1 MKKIFN
7 IKFKKFIFFIF
18 FTFIFIN
25 ILLFLNF
32 TLSSYCFGEP
42 KIVSKLNSAFEDIE
56 SWLIKLSTPAAAVA
70 VGTGVFMRKFSF
82 GDEEKIRT
90 GKKIIKGS
98 LFSYAFILAIDLILS
113 AIKSLISSEVFLE
126 ENNITQIII
135 DTINTILGNL
145 FGSIDNNLYS
155 ILDDISFISSDI
167 LDDKNFEN
175 IFGTSASNGILLIA
189 NSLLLG
195 IILYFSISYL
205 LSHFTYSQIENPKS
219 FILKLIIYGIC
230 MNFSYFLI
238 SQFIDIFSNI
248 SLAIRNIG
256 EILFKKNICFSE
268 LILYINN
275 HISINT
281 SSLDFFS
288 LDGII
293 KGTLSIS
300 LLNLVLSYSFRYIL
314 IKVFVLLTPFAFLSN
329 CLSST
334 SWFFKS
340 WFKNLFSLL
349 FIQIIISIILLLL
362 FSIDYSSNLFSKFV
376 YIGGMYALIKSN
388 SFVRDFIGGVSTTF
402 SQNVNNF
409 SKFLK

>member
-1 MKKIFN
+1 M
-7 IKFKKFIFFIF
+7 
-18 FTFIFIN
+18 
-25 ILLFLNF
+25 
-32 TLSSYCFGEP
+32 
-42 KIVSKLNSAFEDIE
+42 
-56 SWLIKLSTPAAAVA
+56 
-70 VGTGVFMRKFSF
+70 
-82 GDEEKIRT
+82 
-90 GKKIIKGS
+90 
-98 LFSYAFILAIDLILS
+98 
-113 AIKSLISSEVFLE
+113 E

-175 IFGTSASNGILLIA
+175 IFGTSTSNGILLIA

-195 IILYFSISYL
+195 FLLYFAIRYL

-388 SFVRDFIGGVSTTF
+388 SFVRDFIGGVSITF
-402 SQNVNNF
+402 SQNVNIF